1 MGNLRILSEAEVESA
16 TGLAGKSVVL
26 GPTGDF
32 HFSFSRGCKEGISA
46 QHSDRHTHQSYHPII
61 KHTVDRV
68 RKGQA
73 EGAWL

>member
-46 QHSDRHTHQSYHPII
+46 QHSDI
-61 KHTVDRV
+61 
-68 RKGQA
+68 
-73 EGAWL
+73 